1 MTDGQYPLR
10 HYLHL
15 EACRKKAK
23 LSDHFYSFYDLKK
36 EIKRAVKHDSD
47 FKNLEDVACCI
58 LFLVDLCKTLVIFV
72 IQVITFN
79 VRNM

>member
-1 MTDGQYPLR
+1 MIDGQYPLR

-23 LSDHFYSFYDLKK
+23 LSDHFYNFYDLKK
-36 EIKRAVKHDSD
+36 EVKKAVKHDSD

-58 LFLVDLCKTLVIFV
+58 LSCGVDLCKIFK
-72 IQVITFN
+72 TFIIS
-79 VRNM
+79 